1 MRRGAQS
8 MYQPGSKSTV
18 TSKLIGTS
26 KLLANSAIGGAQGGM
41 QGSGLQGRS
50 MVGPTRKV

>member
-1 MRRGAQS
+1 

-26 KLLANSAIGGAQGGM
+26 KVLANSTVGGGVQGGM

-50 MVGPTRKV
+50 MVGATRKV